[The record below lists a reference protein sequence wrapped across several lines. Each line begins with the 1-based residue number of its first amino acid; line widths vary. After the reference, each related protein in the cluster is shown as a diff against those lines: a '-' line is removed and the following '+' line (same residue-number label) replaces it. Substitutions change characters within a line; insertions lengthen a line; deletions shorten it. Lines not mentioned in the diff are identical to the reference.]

1 MKDLKIV
8 NANIPCF
15 ETKSFNQADILV
27 DHGTIVKIGSVSED
41 TENTID
47 AGGKIVSPG
56 FIDIHAHEDP
66 VHAGQYKF
74 FNADRELLMGVTTK
88 VAGNCGI
95 NYDNLPDFCEN
106 IEKGGSPT
114 NYMMFMGQNYLRER
128 VGASDRYRPATKAQ
142 MEHMK
147 QIIREEGRQWS
158 PAGLSCG
165 FEYAPGV
172 TEEETI
178 ELLSAFANEDCLM
191 SVHYREDSENGVK
204 SIEEVLRISRASGCR
219 VQFSHIGSCSALGY
233 MKESLLVIDKAIE
246 EGIDIMADCYPYA
259 AFCTGIGTAV
269 FDEGCFEKWGKT
281 YEDILVTAGTY
292 KNQRCTKEI
301 FEKVRRETP
310 DINVVAFVMNEEE
323 VIEAYRKPYVMA
335 GSDSIFVNGGGHPRG
350 AGTFP
355 RILGRYVRQ
364 QGALTLMEALEKMTI
379 LPAKR
384 MGLASKGEIK
394 EGLDADLVI
403 FDENTIID
411 KADFEN
417 PAEPPDGIDFVL
429 INGQIAVKG
438 QKIVNGRLGT
448 YIKSKKEGKK

>member
-1 MKDLKIV
+1 MKDLKIL
-8 NANIPCF
+8 NASIPCF
-15 ETKSFNQADILV
+15 ETKSFRQADILV
-27 DHGTIVKIGSVSED
+27 DDGKIVKIGSSSED
-41 TENTID
+41 TAETID
-47 AGGKIVSPG
+47 ADGKIVSPG

-66 VHAGQYKF
+66 VHAGEYTF
-74 FNADRELLMGVTTK
+74 FNANRELLMGVTTK

-95 NYDNLPDFCEN
+95 NYDNLPDFCRN

-128 VGASDRYRPATKAQ
+128 VGASDRYRPATKEQ
-142 MEHMK
+142 MESMK
-147 QIIREEGRQWS
+147 TIIREEDRQWS

-165 FEYAPGV
+165 FEYSPGA

-178 ELLSAFANEDCLM
+178 ELLSAFENENCLM
-191 SVHYREDSENGVK
+191 SVHYREDSENCVE
-204 SIEEVLRISRASGCR
+204 SIKEVLRISRASGCR

-233 MKESLLVIDKAIE
+233 MKESLAAIDEAIA

-269 FDEGCFEKWGKT
+269 FDDGCFEKWGKT
-281 YEDILVTAGTY
+281 YEDILVTAGQY

-323 VIEAYRKPYVMA
+323 VIEAYRKPYVLA

-355 RILGRYVRQ
+355 RILGRYARE
-364 QGALTLMEALEKMTI
+364 QGAMTLMEALEKMTI

-384 MGLASKGEIK
+384 MGLESKGEIK

-403 FDENTIID
+403 FDKNTIMD

-417 PAEPPDGIDFVL
+417 PAEPPEGIDFV
-429 INGQIAVKG
+429 IISGQTAVKG
-438 QKIVNGRLGT
+438 QEIVNGRLGT
-448 YIKSKKEGKK
+448 YIKAKKG